1 MGKQETYFAQ
11 RDRMELDR
19 VLQDIES
26 GKITLR
32 NGQDEY
38 VASLRKRIAKIDGKV
53 GTSVQPQGKGSGEN
67 TKQNQS
73 GSA

>member
-38 VASLRKRIAKIDGKV
+38 VASLRKRIARIDGKV
-53 GTSVQPQGKGSGEN
+53 GTSV
-67 TKQNQS
+67 
-73 GSA
+73 